1 MIPHIDGKVNRV
13 RHKTVHSSIC
23 RIFCEKRLRA
33 PGAGATIKTIL
44 VIVGGWSDMQL
55 LEQRILAEGEVK
67 SSEILKVDRFL
78 NHQMDPKLFLAMA
91 EEWKRLF
98 DGCGVNK
105 LVTIEASGIG
115 IAAVAGLVF
124 DCPVV
129 FAKKTKSRNVS
140 DDAYTT
146 VVHSFTHGNDN
157 TIRIS
162 REYLSPDDRVLVI
175 DDFLANG
182 AALDGLITLIEG
194 AGATVVGAGIAVEKA
209 FQPGGARI
217 RARGYRV
224 ESLARVQS
232 MDPETG
238 IVFC

>member
-1 MIPHIDGKVNRV
+1 
-13 RHKTVHSSIC
+13 
-23 RIFCEKRLRA
+23 
-33 PGAGATIKTIL
+33 
-44 VIVGGWSDMQL
+44 MQL

-105 LVTIEASGIG
+105 LVTIEASGFG

-162 REYLSPDDRVLVI
+162 REYLSPSDRVLVI

-182 AALDGLITLIEG
+182 AALDGLITLIEN

-224 ESLARVQS
+224 ESLARVQC

>member
-1 MIPHIDGKVNRV
+1 
-13 RHKTVHSSIC
+13 
-23 RIFCEKRLRA
+23 
-33 PGAGATIKTIL
+33 
-44 VIVGGWSDMQL
+44 MQL

-124 DCPVV
+124 GCPVV

-162 REYLSPDDRVLVI
+162 REYLSARDRVLVI

-182 AALDGLITLIEG
+182 AALDGLITLIES
-194 AGATVVGAGIAVEKA
+194 AGATVVGAGIAVERRSSPA
-209 FQPGGARI
+209 VRASARAATAWSRSPAC
-217 RARGYRV
+217 RAWTRRPA
-224 ESLARVQS
+224 SCSADRIVQIDGENVS
-232 MDPETG
+232 K
-238 IVFC
+238 V

>member
-1 MIPHIDGKVNRV
+1 
-13 RHKTVHSSIC
+13 
-23 RIFCEKRLRA
+23 
-33 PGAGATIKTIL
+33 
-44 VIVGGWSDMQL
+44 MQL

-124 DCPVV
+124 ECPVV

-140 DDAYTT
+140 DDAYLSLI
-146 VVHSFTHGNDN
+146 H
-157 TIRIS
+157 IS
-162 REYLSPDDRVLVI
+162 EPTRP
-175 DDFLANG
+175 
-182 AALDGLITLIEG
+182 
-194 AGATVVGAGIAVEKA
+194 
-209 FQPGGARI
+209 
-217 RARGYRV
+217 
-224 ESLARVQS
+224 
-232 MDPETG
+232 
-238 IVFC
+238 

>member
-1 MIPHIDGKVNRV
+1 
-13 RHKTVHSSIC
+13 
-23 RIFCEKRLRA
+23 
-33 PGAGATIKTIL
+33 
-44 VIVGGWSDMQL
+44 MQL

-217 RARGYRV
+217 RARGIARPRAEHGPRDGHRV
-224 ESLARVQS
+224 LLSSVVQIDGENVS
-232 MDPETG
+232 K
-238 IVFC
+238 V

>member
-1 MIPHIDGKVNRV
+1 MKMLEDRIRADGIV
-13 RHKTVHSSIC
+13 R
-23 RIFCEKRLRA
+23 
-33 PGAGATIKTIL
+33 
-44 VIVGGWSDMQL
+44 
-55 LEQRILAEGEVK
+55 EGDV
-67 SSEILKVDRFL
+67 LKVDSFI
-78 NHQMDPKLFLAMA
+78 NHQMDIPLFREMA
-91 EEWKRLF
+91 REWKRLF
-98 DGCGVNK
+98 AGKPINK
-105 LVTIEASGIG
+105 VLTIEASGIG

>member
-1 MIPHIDGKVNRV
+1 
-13 RHKTVHSSIC
+13 
-23 RIFCEKRLRA
+23 
-33 PGAGATIKTIL
+33 
-44 VIVGGWSDMQL
+44 MQL

-115 IAAVAGLVF
+115 I
-124 DCPVV
+124 
-129 FAKKTKSRNVS
+129 S
-140 DDAYTT
+140 DDAYMT

>member
-1 MIPHIDGKVNRV
+1 
-13 RHKTVHSSIC
+13 
-23 RIFCEKRLRA
+23 
-33 PGAGATIKTIL
+33 
-44 VIVGGWSDMQL
+44 MQL
-55 LEQRILAEGEVK
+55 LEQRILADGEVK

-115 IAAVAGLVF
+115 VAAVAGLVF
-124 DCPVV
+124 ECPVV

-162 REYLSPDDRVLVI
+162 REYLSARDRVLVI

-182 AALDGLITLIEG
+182 AALDGLITLIES

>member
-1 MIPHIDGKVNRV
+1 
-13 RHKTVHSSIC
+13 
-23 RIFCEKRLRA
+23 
-33 PGAGATIKTIL
+33 
-44 VIVGGWSDMQL
+44 MQL

-98 DGCGVNK
+98 G
-105 LVTIEASGIG
+105 
-115 IAAVAGLVF
+115 
-124 DCPVV
+124 CPVV

-162 REYLSPDDRVLVI
+162 REYLSARDRVLVI

-182 AALDGLITLIEG
+182 AALDGLITLIES

-232 MDPETG
+232 MAPETG

>member
-13 RHKTVHSSIC
+13 RHKN
-23 RIFCEKRLRA
+23 RPFGDLPDFCEKRLRT